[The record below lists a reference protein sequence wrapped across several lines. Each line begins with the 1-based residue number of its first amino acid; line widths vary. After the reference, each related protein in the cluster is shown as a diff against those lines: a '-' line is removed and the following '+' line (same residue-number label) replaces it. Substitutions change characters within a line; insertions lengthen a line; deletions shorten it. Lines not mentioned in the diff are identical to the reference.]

1 MDENSNAKQ
10 SNNESERKK
19 TLNLKGGVGKWRGW
33 RREGERREKRED

>member
-19 TLNLKGGVGKWRGW
+19 TLNLKGGKWRGW